1 MKISPTFY
9 NDAGELMAPLSVDV
23 KLRSVTPGGTPTLE
37 AGFYHRFKFEGHTEK
52 ERDTKSRRFFT
63 EMSSVPGYMTL
74 VQRPYTV
81 RMDSFVRY
89 GLDVMYVVESAEQA
103 TEATRRASAI
113 HAQRQ
118 MRVQPN
124 AGNAFPR

>member
-23 KLRSVTPGGTPTLE
+23 KLAPVTPGGTPTLE
-37 AGFYHRFKFEGHTEK
+37 AGFYHRFKFEGLTER
-52 ERDTKSRRFFT
+52 ERDAKTRRFFA

-81 RMDSFVRY
+81 RMDSYVRY

-103 TEATRRASAI
+103 TEAGRRAGVI
-113 HAQRQ
+113 RAQQQTRL
-118 MRVQPN
+118 QPN
-124 AGNAFPR
+124 AGNVFPR